1 MNSSPAPLHLCPP
14 ARRSATVPTE
24 LCRTLTTTARA
35 PPLASEES
43 PSGTDLREGVGDG
56 LEATDTPERDR
67 AAHDSRGADA
77 PPLSAPLEDLKHL
90 LEPTGTR
97 ITEASKGL
105 AGRVLTTPTTEYVEQ
120 FRALSSG
127 IHVRGAVPRPDVA
140 FAHAGEP
147 TLPHGYPRG
156 EVLANR
162 ERRELGLADFS
173 DPKRTPVPASPDPE
187 ARGDGVAADGC
198 PGDGGSS
205 GAGDTV
211 ADLSAG
217 SDSGAGAD
225 DGPAVGAAPADPEC
239 VPDGST
245 PSSTAHAPV
254 NLDGV
259 PVAPPAGAPAE
270 HGPEACGPPA
280 ADSADRTGVDRAR
293 ERGDD
298 GFPVAPPAGAPA
310 EHGLQARE
318 PPGVARAR
326 ERGDDG
332 FPVAPPAGAPAE
344 HGLEAREPPGV
355 ARARERGD
363 DGFPVAPPAG
373 APAEHEPEA
382 RQPVAADSA
391 RERGDDGGPVDPRS
405 PLHSDEDW
413 TTRQRLDSGFMSAA
427 DVHRESSALARA
439 LGPAV
444 DSSASLEERPSPSP
458 AVPAD
463 EVGRL
468 LREHS
473 SQVSVRAR
481 GDAPSSSAPLEV
493 AAPNPGAARDASS
506 SVEVRPESDPGVSAD
521 AVRRLVLDTVSPGPV
536 CDRENSAASRLEA
549 DRKAFHD
556 EWIRSG
562 DREIQADLGQP
573 QTGLP
578 RPPPQVLSE
587 YARVFGDGAT
597 DTRCGSERDAGV
609 EAPTGRS
616 GGGIEHG
623 SAAPGAQVS
632 GAGDGS
638 PAQLLPAPELVSP
651 APAPPPSAA
660 ELRAVLD
667 ELYAGAC
674 APLTTRQRARERT
687 SQDPSSATDGAAR
700 WPRFRG
706 HQ

>member
-1 MNSSPAPLHLCPP
+1 MSPSTDTVPCSLVCSVRGAADASPAQPLVSHEFEPGTP
-14 ARRSATVPTE
+14 ASLSASTE
-24 LCRTLTTTARA
+24 VRDGPDGALQDIDDDRPA

-56 LEATDTPERDR
+56 LEATDPPERDR

-217 SDSGAGAD
+217 SDSDAGAD

-254 NLDGV
+254 NLDGF

-280 ADSADRTGVDRAR
+280 ADSADRTGVDR
-293 ERGDD
+293 
-298 GFPVAPPAGAPA
+298 V
-310 EHGLQARE
+310 
-318 PPGVARAR
+318 R

-413 TTRQRLDSGFMSAA
+413 TTRQRLDSGFMSVA

-667 ELYAGAC
+667 LYAGDVDDG
-674 APLTTRQRARERT
+674 PRPRPDQ
-687 SQDPSSATDGAAR
+687 SDPSSD
-700 WPRFRG
+700 
-706 HQ
+706 

>member
-1 MNSSPAPLHLCPP
+1 MTTVSPLRLRP
-14 ARRSATVPTE
+14 A
-24 LCRTLTTTARA
+24 
-35 PPLASEES
+35 
-43 PSGTDLREGVGDG
+43 
-56 LEATDTPERDR
+56 
-67 AAHDSRGADA
+67 
-77 PPLSAPLEDLKHL
+77 
-90 LEPTGTR
+90 
-97 ITEASKGL
+97 
-105 AGRVLTTPTTEYVEQ
+105 
-120 FRALSSG
+120 
-127 IHVRGAVPRPDVA
+127 
-140 FAHAGEP
+140 
-147 TLPHGYPRG
+147 
-156 EVLANR
+156 
-162 ERRELGLADFS
+162 
-173 DPKRTPVPASPDPE
+173 
-187 ARGDGVAADGC
+187 
-198 PGDGGSS
+198 
-205 GAGDTV
+205 
-211 ADLSAG
+211 
-217 SDSGAGAD
+217 
-225 DGPAVGAAPADPEC
+225 
-239 VPDGST
+239 
-245 PSSTAHAPV
+245 
-254 NLDGV
+254 
-259 PVAPPAGAPAE
+259 
-270 HGPEACGPPA
+270 
-280 ADSADRTGVDRAR
+280 
-293 ERGDD
+293 
-298 GFPVAPPAGAPA
+298 
-310 EHGLQARE
+310 
-318 PPGVARAR
+318 
-326 ERGDDG
+326 
-332 FPVAPPAGAPAE
+332 
-344 HGLEAREPPGV
+344 EPPGV

-463 EVGRL
+463 EVRRL

-493 AAPNPGAARDASS
+493 PAPNPGAARDASS

-667 ELYAGAC
+667 FYAGDADN
-674 APLTTRQRARERT
+674 APPAPSLVTAQSPSGITASPPVSADVRE
-687 SQDPSSATDGAAR
+687 DVGDGLV
-700 WPRFRG
+700 
-706 HQ
+706 